1 MSRLVPWT
9 LAAALFTGLVTA
21 NGLAVAEDA
30 RPLVASQEPTP
41 EMEAIGAAAQHPAML
56 ARFGGEY
63 RDGNIGA
70 YVTAVG
76 DRVVRSIT
84 GYEVAYQFHFYVLDN
99 SEVFA
104 FALPGGYVYVS
115 RALLAVANDESE
127 VAAVLAHE
135 ISHVILRHGAR
146 RSQFAA
152 ERPATGRSE
161 AAAAMHA
168 FTTEQEFEADAV
180 GVRLIAAAGYDP
192 TAQARFLNAIEAEG
206 NVAAAYGMAPPA
218 PTDATHPDIP
228 DRVAAA
234 SRVARSV
241 VIGYQRGSSDSTDG
255 PVAGYLTVA
264 APRPQPWFTGRT
276 EFLNAIDGMI
286 FGRRPAEGMVQGA
299 RFVDTTGRYTFDLP
313 PGFHFTRSGR
323 TIVAEGPD
331 GAGMRFD
338 GQTTQKPQPTDMADY
353 LRRNTGS
360 ELKFEAVWSGV
371 SDGVLFAKAR
381 ARMKAEQGG
390 GSILLAAIRVTDNTV
405 FRFQF
410 FVPESMSEA
419 MIEEV
424 WGTPQSFRRI
434 SADEVKNWQP
444 LRLRVYTADEAMP
457 LEAVAAQMRVVE
469 HPLAWL
475 AALNQVS
482 LHHTVANGE
491 RLKVIAP

>member
-1 MSRLVPWT
+1 MR
-9 LAAALFTGLVTA
+9 
-21 NGLAVAEDA
+21 
-30 RPLVASQEPTP
+30 
-41 EMEAIGAAAQHPAML
+41 
-56 ARFGGEY
+56 
-63 RDGNIGA
+63 
-70 YVTAVG
+70 
-76 DRVVRSIT
+76 
-84 GYEVAYQFHFYVLDN
+84 
-99 SEVFA
+99 
-104 FALPGGYVYVS
+104 
-115 RALLAVANDESE
+115 
-127 VAAVLAHE
+127 
-135 ISHVILRHGAR
+135 
-146 RSQFAA
+146 
-152 ERPATGRSE
+152 
-161 AAAAMHA
+161 A

-264 APRPQPWFTGRT
+264 APGPQPWFTGRT

-360 ELKFEAVWSGV
+360 GLKFEAVWSGV
-371 SDGVLFAKAR
+371 SDGVLLAKAR

-424 WGTPQSFRRI
+424 WGTPNPFGAFPPTRRRTG
-434 SADEVKNWQP
+434 SRYGCESTRRMRLCRSRP
-444 LRLRVYTADEAMP
+444 LLPRCA
-457 LEAVAAQMRVVE
+457 
-469 HPLAWL
+469 
-475 AALNQVS
+475 S
-482 LHHTVANGE
+482 
-491 RLKVIAP
+491 